1 MCITFGVIF
10 IIMLSET
17 PRHIICHYSEIGLKG
32 KNRIFFE
39 RKLKENIKEAL
50 NTYAPDSFVT
60 IKRLRGRFLIELTE
74 LGQKS
79 TQQIKEILINIF
91 GLAYF
96 AFAYKSESDIDIIK
110 SDSLELM
117 KRLEF
122 ETFRVTA
129 RRIDSKFPYTSQELN
144 EDVGEVIF
152 EKMNKSVNLKYPEA
166 TCFIDVLDEGTFL
179 FTEKI
184 QSAKGL
190 PIGVS
195 GTAIVMLSGGID
207 SPVAAYYAMKR
218 GMRVIYVHFHSVP
231 LVSEASV
238 EKVRDT
244 VAILKKYQPRS
255 KLYLMEFA
263 AIQQQIMVDCYEKL
277 RVVLYRRYMMKIAEK
292 VAELENA
299 KAIYTGEALGQVASQ
314 TIENITV
321 VEESVNLPIMRPLIG
336 FDKLEIIEK
345 AQEIGTYDISI
356 LPHEDCC
363 TLYVPKHPATK
374 ARLID
379 IQKNEASLDNDA
391 LIEESLKTAEIEI
404 I

>member
-1 MCITFGVIF
+1 
-10 IIMLSET
+10 MLSKLPT
-17 PRHIICHYSEIGLKG
+17 HIICHYSEIGLKG

-39 RKLKENIKEAL
+39 RKLKENIKHAL
-50 NTYAPDSFVT
+50 NASIPDSFVT
-60 IKRLRGRFLIELTE
+60 IQRLRGRFLIKLTQY
-74 LGQKS
+74 GQAS
-79 TQQIKEILINIF
+79 TSKIKEILINIF

-96 AFAYKSESDIDIIK
+96 AFAYESEPDLDIIK
-110 SDSLELM
+110 LDSLDLL

-122 ETFRVTA
+122 STFRVTA
-129 RRIDSKFPYTSQELN
+129 RRIDSNFPYTSQELN
-144 EDVGEVIF
+144 EEVGAEIL
-152 EKMNKSVNLKYPEA
+152 KKLDKIVNLKYPEA

-179 FTEKI
+179 FSEKI

-195 GTAIVMLSGGID
+195 GTVIVMLSGGID

-218 GMRVIYVHFHSVP
+218 GMHVIYIHFHSVP

-255 KLYLMEFA
+255 KLYLIKFA
-263 AIQQQIMVDCYEKL
+263 PIQQQIMVDCYEKL

-292 VAELENA
+292 VAEIEKA

-336 FDKLEIIEK
+336 FDKLEIISK
-345 AQEIGTYDISI
+345 AQEIGTFEISI
-356 LPHEDCC
+356 LPHQDCC

-374 ARLID
+374 AKLID
-379 IQKNEASLDNDA
+379 VLKNEASLDNDA
-391 LIEESLKTAEIEI
+391 LINKALDTAQIEI
-404 I
+404 IE

>member
-1 MCITFGVIF
+1 
-10 IIMLSET
+10 MLSKIPT
-17 PRHIICHYSEIGLKG
+17 HIICHYSEIGLKG

-39 RKLKENIKEAL
+39 KKLKENIKKAL
-50 NTYAPDSFVT
+50 DTNVPDSFVN
-60 IKRLRGRFLIELTE
+60 IQRLRGRFLIELTDS
-74 LGQKS
+74 GQNS
-79 TQQIKEILINIF
+79 TTQIKEILINIF

-96 AFAYKSESDIDIIK
+96 AFAYESESDLEIIK

-122 ETFRVTA
+122 NTFRVTA
-129 RRIDSKFPYTSQELN
+129 RRIDSRFPYTSQELN
-144 EDVGEVIF
+144 ENVGEIIF
-152 EKMNKSVNLKYPEA
+152 EKMNKSVNLKFPEA

-184 QSAKGL
+184 QSARGL

-263 AIQQQIMVDCYEKL
+263 AIQQQILVDCYEKL

-292 VAELENA
+292 IAELENA

-314 TIENITV
+314 TIENITI

-336 FDKLEIIEK
+336 FDKIDIISK

-379 IQKNEASLDNDA
+379 IQKNEASLDSDA
-391 LIEESLKTAEIEI
+391 LIEESLRTAEIEI
-404 I
+404 VE

>member
-1 MCITFGVIF
+1 
-10 IIMLSET
+10 MLSKLPT
-17 PRHIICHYSEIGLKG
+17 HIICHYSEIGLKG

-39 RKLKENIKEAL
+39 RKLKENIKHAL
-50 NTYAPDSFVT
+50 NASIPDSFIV
-60 IKRLRGRFLIELTE
+60 IQRLRGRFLIRLTE
-74 LGQKS
+74 SGQKS
-79 TQQIKEILINIF
+79 TSKIKEILINIF

-96 AFAYKSESDIDIIK
+96 AFAYESEPDLDIIK
-110 SDSLELM
+110 LDSLELM

-122 ETFRVTA
+122 NSFRVTA
-129 RRIDSKFPYTSQELN
+129 RRINSEFSYTSQELN
-144 EDVGEVIF
+144 EEIGTEIL
-152 EKMNKSVNLKYPEA
+152 EKLNKTVNLKYPEA

-190 PIGVS
+190 PVGVS
-195 GTAIVMLSGGID
+195 GTVIVMLSGGID

-255 KLYLMEFA
+255 KLYLMKFA
-263 AIQQQIMVDCYEKL
+263 PIQQQIMVDSNEKL
-277 RVVLYRRYMMKIAEK
+277 RVILYRRYMMKIAEK
-292 VAELENA
+292 IAKIEKA
-299 KAIYTGEALGQVASQ
+299 KALYTGEALGQVASQ

-321 VEESVNLPIMRPLIG
+321 VEESVKLPIMRPLIG
-336 FDKLEIIEK
+336 FDKLEIISK
-345 AQEIGTYDISI
+345 AQDIGTYAISI

-379 IQKNEASLDNDA
+379 VLKNEASLDSDNLINEA
-391 LIEESLKTAEIEI
+391 LDTSEIEI
-404 I
+404 IE

>member
-1 MCITFGVIF
+1 
-10 IIMLSET
+10 MLSKLPT
-17 PRHIICHYSEIGLKG
+17 HIICHYSEIGLKG
-32 KNRIFFE
+32 KNRNFFE
-39 RKLKENIKEAL
+39 KKLKENIKYAL
-50 NTYAPDSFVT
+50 NVSIPDSFVT
-60 IKRLRGRFLIELTE
+60 IQRLRGRFLIELTE
-74 LGQKS
+74 LGQES
-79 TQQIKEILINIF
+79 TVQIREILINIF

-96 AFAYKSESDIDIIK
+96 AFAYESESDLDIIK
-110 SDSLELM
+110 LDSLELM

-122 ETFRVTA
+122 NTFRVTA
-129 RRIDSKFPYTSQELN
+129 RRIDSRFPYTSQELN

-152 EKMNKSVNLKYPEA
+152 EQMNKNVNLKYPEA

-184 QSAKGL
+184 QSVKGL
-190 PIGVS
+190 PVGVG
-195 GTAIVMLSGGID
+195 GTVIVMLSGGID

-244 VAILKKYQPRS
+244 VAILKKYQPKS
-255 KLYLMEFA
+255 KLYLMKFA
-263 AIQQQIMVDCYEKL
+263 SIQQQILVDCYEKL
-277 RVVLYRRYMMKIAEK
+277 RVILYRRYMMKIAEK

-321 VEESVNLPIMRPLIG
+321 VEESVKLPILRPLIG
-336 FDKLEIIEK
+336 FDKIEIIAK
-345 AQEIGTYDISI
+345 AQEIGTYEISI

-379 IQKNEASLDNDA
+379 VQKNEASLDS
-391 LIEESLKTAEIEI
+391 ESLINDSLETAEIEI
-404 I
+404 IE

>member
-1 MCITFGVIF
+1 
-10 IIMLSET
+10 MLSKLPT
-17 PRHIICHYSEIGLKG
+17 HIICHYSEIGLKG

-39 RKLKENIKEAL
+39 RKLKENIKHAL
-50 NTYAPDSFVT
+50 NASIPDSFVT
-60 IKRLRGRFLIELTE
+60 IQRLRGRFLIKLTQY
-74 LGQKS
+74 GQAS
-79 TQQIKEILINIF
+79 TSQIKEILINIF

-96 AFAYKSESDIDIIK
+96 AFAYESEPDLDIIK
-110 SDSLELM
+110 LDSLDLL

-122 ETFRVTA
+122 STFRVTA
-129 RRIDSKFPYTSQELN
+129 RRIDSNFPYTSQELN
-144 EDVGEVIF
+144 EEVGAEIL
-152 EKMNKSVNLKYPEA
+152 KKLDKIVNLKYPEA

-179 FTEKI
+179 FSEKI

-195 GTAIVMLSGGID
+195 GTVIVMLSGGID

-218 GMRVIYVHFHSVP
+218 GMHVIYIHFHSVP

-255 KLYLMEFA
+255 KLYLIKFA
-263 AIQQQIMVDCYEKL
+263 PIQQQIMVDCYEKL
-277 RVVLYRRYMMKIAEK
+277 RVILYRRYMMKIAEK
-292 VAELENA
+292 IAEIEKA
-299 KAIYTGEALGQVASQ
+299 KALYTGEALGQVASQ

-321 VEESVNLPIMRPLIG
+321 VEESVKLPIMRPLIG
-336 FDKLEIIEK
+336 FDKLEIISK
-345 AQEIGTYDISI
+345 AQDIGTYAISI

-379 IQKNEASLDNDA
+379 VLKNEANLDSDNLINEA
-391 LIEESLKTAEIEI
+391 LDTSEIEI
-404 I
+404 IE

>member
-1 MCITFGVIF
+1 
-10 IIMLSET
+10 
-17 PRHIICHYSEIGLKG
+17 
-32 KNRIFFE
+32 
-39 RKLKENIKEAL
+39 
-50 NTYAPDSFVT
+50 
-60 IKRLRGRFLIELTE
+60 
-74 LGQKS
+74 
-79 TQQIKEILINIF
+79 
-91 GLAYF
+91 
-96 AFAYKSESDIDIIK
+96 
-110 SDSLELM
+110 
-117 KRLEF
+117 
-122 ETFRVTA
+122 
-129 RRIDSKFPYTSQELN
+129 LN

-152 EKMNKSVNLKYPEA
+152 EKMNKSVNLKYPEV

-190 PIGVS
+190 PVGVS
-195 GTAIVMLSGGID
+195 GTVIVMLSGGID

-218 GMRVIYVHFHSVP
+218 GMRIIYVHFHSVP

-255 KLYLMEFA
+255 KLYLLKFA

-321 VEESVNLPIMRPLIG
+321 VEESVKLPIMRPLIG
-336 FDKLEIIEK
+336 FDKLEIISK

-379 IQKNEASLDNDA
+379 IQKNEASLDSDI
-391 LIEESLKTAEIEI
+391 LIEESLKTAEIETVE
-404 I
+404 

>member
-1 MCITFGVIF
+1 
-10 IIMLSET
+10 MLSKLPT
-17 PRHIICHYSEIGLKG
+17 HIICHYSEIGLKG

-39 RKLKENIKEAL
+39 RKLKENIKHAL
-50 NTYAPDSFVT
+50 NASIPNSFVT
-60 IKRLRGRFLIELTE
+60 IQRLRGRFLIKLTQY
-74 LGQKS
+74 GQSS
-79 TQQIKEILINIF
+79 TSQIKEILINIF

-96 AFAYKSESDIDIIK
+96 AFAYESEPDLDIIK
-110 SDSLELM
+110 LDSLDLM

-122 ETFRVTA
+122 STFRVTA
-129 RRIDSKFPYTSQELN
+129 RRIDSNFPYTSQELN
-144 EDVGEVIF
+144 EEVGAEIL
-152 EKMNKSVNLKYPEA
+152 KKLDKIVNLKYPEA

-179 FTEKI
+179 FSEKI

-195 GTAIVMLSGGID
+195 GTVIVMLSGGID

-218 GMRVIYVHFHSVP
+218 GMHVIYIHFHSVP

-255 KLYLMEFA
+255 KLYLIKFA
-263 AIQQQIMVDCYEKL
+263 PIQQQIMVDCYEKL

-292 VAELENA
+292 VAEIEKA

-336 FDKLEIIEK
+336 FDKLEIISK
-345 AQEIGTYDISI
+345 AQEIGTFEISI
-356 LPHEDCC
+356 LPHQDCC
-363 TLYVPKHPATK
+363 TLYVPKHPSTK
-374 ARLID
+374 AKLID
-379 IQKNEASLDNDA
+379 VLKNEASLDNDA
-391 LIEESLKTAEIEI
+391 LINKALDTAQIEI
-404 I
+404 ME

>member
-1 MCITFGVIF
+1 
-10 IIMLSET
+10 MLSKLPT
-17 PRHIICHYSEIGLKG
+17 HIICHYAEIGLKG

-39 RKLKENIKEAL
+39 KKLKENIKNAL
-50 NTYAPDSFVT
+50 NPDSFVN
-60 IKRLRGRFLIELTE
+60 IQRLRGRFLIELTKS
-74 LGQKS
+74 GQES
-79 TQQIKEILINIF
+79 ISQIKDILVNIF

-96 AFAYKSESDIDIIK
+96 AFAYESESDIETIK

-122 ETFRVTA
+122 DTFRVTA
-129 RRIDSKFPYTSQELN
+129 RRIDSRFPFTSQELN

-152 EKMNKSVNLKYPEA
+152 EKMDKSVNLKYPDA

-190 PIGVS
+190 PVGVS

-255 KLYLMEFA
+255 KLYLMKFA
-263 AIQQQIMVDCYEKL
+263 AIQQQIMVDCNEKL

-292 VAELENA
+292 VAELEYA

-321 VEESVNLPIMRPLIG
+321 VEESVYLPIMRPLIG

-345 AQEIGTYDISI
+345 AQEIGTYEISI

-379 IQKNEASLDNDA
+379 VQKNEASLDSNT
-391 LIEESLKTAEIEI
+391 LIEESLKTAEVEI
-404 I
+404 VD

>member
-1 MCITFGVIF
+1 
-10 IIMLSET
+10 MLSKT
-17 PRHIICHYSEIGLKG
+17 PTHIICHYSEIGLKG

-39 RKLKENIKEAL
+39 RKLKENIKHAL
-50 NTYAPDSFVT
+50 NTSTPDSFVT
-60 IKRLRGRFLIELTE
+60 IQRLRGRFLIELTKS
-74 LGQKS
+74 GQEFLS
-79 TQQIKEILINIF
+79 NIKEILINIF

-96 AFAYKSESDIDIIK
+96 AFAYESEPDLDIIK
-110 SDSLELM
+110 LDSLELM
-117 KRLEF
+117 KKLEF
-122 ETFRVTA
+122 STFRVTA
-129 RRIDSKFPYTSQELN
+129 RRIASKFPYTSQELN
-144 EDVGEVIF
+144 EEVGAEIF
-152 EKMNKSVNLKYPEA
+152 EKLAKGVNLKYPEA

-190 PIGVS
+190 PVGVS

-218 GMRVIYVHFHSVP
+218 GMRVIYIHFHSVP

-255 KLYLMEFA
+255 KLYLIKFA
-263 AIQQQIMVDCYEKL
+263 AIQQQIMVNCYEKL

-321 VEESVNLPIMRPLIG
+321 VEESVKLPIMRPLIG
-336 FDKLEIIEK
+336 FDKLEIITK

-379 IQKNEASLDNDA
+379 ILKNEASLESDT
-391 LIEESLKTAEIEI
+391 LIEESLRNGEIEI
-404 I
+404 VS

>member
-1 MCITFGVIF
+1 
-10 IIMLSET
+10 MLNKLPT
-17 PRHIICHYSEIGLKG
+17 HIICHYSEIGLKG

-39 RKLKENIKEAL
+39 KKLIENIKYAL
-50 NTYAPDSFVT
+50 NPDSIVN
-60 IKRLRGRFLIELTE
+60 IQRLRGRFLIELTGF
-74 LGQKS
+74 GQQFIS
-79 TQQIKEILINIF
+79 DIKEILINIF

-96 AFAYKSESDIDIIK
+96 AFAFESKPDLDIIK

-122 ETFRVTA
+122 DTFRVTA
-129 RRIDSKFPYTSQELN
+129 RRIDSKFQYTSQQLN
-144 EDVGEVIF
+144 EEVGAEIF
-152 EKMNKSVNLKYPEA
+152 EKLVKKVNLKFPEA

-184 QSAKGL
+184 PSAKGL

-195 GTAIVMLSGGID
+195 GKAIVMLSGGID

-238 EKVRDT
+238 EKVRNT
-244 VAILKKYQPRS
+244 VAILKKYQPKS
-255 KLYLMEFA
+255 KLYLMKFS
-263 AIQQQIMVDCYEKL
+263 AIQQQIMVDCNEKL

-299 KAIYTGEALGQVASQ
+299 TAIYTGEALGQVASQ

-336 FDKLEIIEK
+336 FDKLEIIAK
-345 AQEIGTYDISI
+345 AIEIGTYEISI
-356 LPHEDCC
+356 LPYEDCC

-379 IQKNEASLDNDA
+379 VQQNEASLDSNA
-391 LIEESLKTAEIEI
+391 LIEESLKTAEVEI
-404 I
+404 VE

>member
-1 MCITFGVIF
+1 MINKLPT
-10 IIMLSET
+10 
-17 PRHIICHYSEIGLKG
+17 HIICHYSEIGLKG
-32 KNRIFFE
+32 QNRIFFE
-39 RKLKENIKEAL
+39 KKLKENIKYAL
-50 NTYAPDSFVT
+50 NPDSIVN
-60 IKRLRGRFLIELTE
+60 IQRLRGRFLIELTE
-74 LGQKS
+74 FGQQS
-79 TQQIKEILINIF
+79 ISDIKEILINIF

-96 AFAYKSESDIDIIK
+96 AYAYESEPDLDIIK

-117 KRLEF
+117 KRIDF
-122 ETFRVTA
+122 DTFRVTA
-129 RRIDSKFPYTSQELN
+129 RRIDSKFPYTSQQLN
-144 EDVGEVIF
+144 EEVGAEIF
-152 EKMNKSVNLKYPEA
+152 EILDKKVNLKFPEA

-184 QSAKGL
+184 PSAKGL

-195 GTAIVMLSGGID
+195 GKAIVMLSGGID

-244 VAILKKYQPRS
+244 VDILKKYQPKS
-255 KLYLMEFA
+255 KLYLMKFA
-263 AIQQQIMVDCYEKL
+263 EIQQQIMVNCNEKL

-292 VAELENA
+292 VAELERA
-299 KAIYTGEALGQVASQ
+299 SAIYTGEALGQVASQ

-321 VEESVNLPIMRPLIG
+321 VEESVNLPIIRPLIG
-336 FDKLEIIEK
+336 FDKLEIIAK
-345 AQEIGTYDISI
+345 AIEIGTYDISI

-379 IQKNEASLDNDA
+379 IQKDEASLDSEA
-391 LIEESLKTAEIEI
+391 LVEESLKTAKIEI
-404 I
+404 VD

>member
-1 MCITFGVIF
+1 
-10 IIMLSET
+10 MLSKIPT
-17 PRHIICHYSEIGLKG
+17 HIICHYSEIGLKG
-32 KNRIFFE
+32 KNRNFFE
-39 RKLKENIKEAL
+39 KKLKENIKISL
-50 NTYAPDSFVT
+50 DSHVPDSFVS
-60 IKRLRGRFLIELTE
+60 IKRLRGRFLIKLTE
-74 LGQKS
+74 TGQNS
-79 TQQIKEILINIF
+79 TSPIKEILINIF

-96 AFAYKSESDIDIIK
+96 AFAFESAPDMNVIK

-122 ETFRVTA
+122 NTFRVTA
-129 RRIDSKFPYTSQELN
+129 RRIDLRFPYTSQQLN

-152 EKMNKSVNLKYPEA
+152 EKLNKGVNLKYPEA

-195 GTAIVMLSGGID
+195 GTAVVMLSGGID

-218 GMRVIYVHFHSVP
+218 GMLVIYVHFHSVP

-244 VAILKKYQPRS
+244 VSILKKYQPKS
-255 KLYLMEFA
+255 KLYLMKFA
-263 AIQQQIMVDCYEKL
+263 AIQQQIMVDCNEKL
-277 RVVLYRRYMMKIAEK
+277 RVVLYRRYMMKITEK

-321 VEESVNLPIMRPLIG
+321 VEESVDLPIMRPLIG
-336 FDKLEIIEK
+336 FDKLDIIAK
-345 AQEIGTYDISI
+345 AQEIGTYEISI

-379 IQKNEASLDNDA
+379 IQKNEASLDSDT
-391 LIEESLKTAEIEI
+391 LIEESLNTAEIEI
-404 I
+404 VE

>member
-1 MCITFGVIF
+1 
-10 IIMLSET
+10 MLSKLPT
-17 PRHIICHYSEIGLKG
+17 HIICHYSEIGLKG

-39 RKLKENIKEAL
+39 RKLKENIKHAL
-50 NTYAPDSFVT
+50 NAFIPDSFIT
-60 IKRLRGRFLIELTE
+60 IKRLRGRFLIVLTKS
-74 LGQKS
+74 GQES
-79 TQQIKEILINIF
+79 ISNIKKVLMNIF

-96 AFAYKSESDIDIIK
+96 AFAYESESDLDIIK
-110 SDSLELM
+110 IDSLELM

-122 ETFRVTA
+122 NTFRVTA

-144 EDVGEVIF
+144 EEVGAEIL
-152 EKMNKSVNLKYPEA
+152 EKLNKKVNLKYPEA

-184 QSAKGL
+184 QSIKGL
-190 PIGVS
+190 PVGVS

-244 VAILKKYQPRS
+244 VAILKKYQPKS
-255 KLYLMEFA
+255 KLYLMKFA
-263 AIQQQIMVDCYEKL
+263 SIQQQILVDCYEKL
-277 RVVLYRRYMMKIAEK
+277 RVILYRRYMMKIAEK

-321 VEESVNLPIMRPLIG
+321 VEESVKLPILRPLIG
-336 FDKLEIIEK
+336 FDKIEIIAK
-345 AQEIGTYDISI
+345 AQEIGTYEISI

-379 IQKNEASLDNDA
+379 VQKNEASLDS
-391 LIEESLKTAEIEI
+391 ESLINDSLETAEIEI
-404 I
+404 IE

>member
-1 MCITFGVIF
+1 
-10 IIMLSET
+10 MLSKLPT
-17 PRHIICHYSEIGLKG
+17 YIICHYSEIGLKG

-39 RKLKENIKEAL
+39 RKLKENIKHAL
-50 NTYAPDSFVT
+50 NTSVPDSFVT
-60 IKRLRGRFLIELTE
+60 IQRLRGRFLIVLTKS
-74 LGQKS
+74 GQES
-79 TQQIKEILINIF
+79 ISNIKKVLMNIF

-96 AFAYKSESDIDIIK
+96 AFAYESESDLDIIK
-110 SDSLELM
+110 IDSLELM

-122 ETFRVTA
+122 NTFRVTA

-144 EDVGEVIF
+144 EEVGAEIL
-152 EKMNKSVNLKYPEA
+152 EKLNKKVNLKYPEA

-184 QSAKGL
+184 QSIKGL
-190 PIGVS
+190 PVGVS

-244 VAILKKYQPRS
+244 VAILKKYQPKS
-255 KLYLMEFA
+255 KLYLMKFA
-263 AIQQQIMVDCYEKL
+263 SIQQQILVDCYEKL
-277 RVVLYRRYMMKIAEK
+277 RVILYRRYMMKIAEK

-321 VEESVNLPIMRPLIG
+321 VEESVKLPILRPLIG
-336 FDKLEIIEK
+336 FDKIEIIAK
-345 AQEIGTYDISI
+345 AQEIGTYEISI

-379 IQKNEASLDNDA
+379 VQKNEASLDS
-391 LIEESLKTAEIEI
+391 ESLINDSLETAEIEI
-404 I
+404 IK

>member
-1 MCITFGVIF
+1 
-10 IIMLSET
+10 MLSKLPT
-17 PRHIICHYSEIGLKG
+17 HIICHYSEIGLKG
-32 KNRIFFE
+32 QNRNYFE
-39 RKLKENIKEAL
+39 KKLKENIKYILEV
-50 NTYAPDSFVT
+50 NAPDSFVS
-60 IKRLRGRFLIELTE
+60 IQRLRGRFLIELTE
-74 LGQKS
+74 SGQNS
-79 TQQIKEILINIF
+79 IAEIRDTLINVF

-96 AFAYKSESDIDIIK
+96 AFAYESKPDLDIIK
-110 SDSLELM
+110 SDSLNLM

-122 ETFRVTA
+122 NTFRVTA
-129 RRIDSKFPYTSQELN
+129 RRVDSKFPHTSQELN
-144 EDVGEVIF
+144 EYVGEVIF

-195 GTAIVMLSGGID
+195 GKAIVMLSGGID

-218 GMRVIYVHFHSVP
+218 GMHVIYVHFHSVP

-244 VAILKKYQPRS
+244 VAILKKYQQKS
-255 KLYLMEFA
+255 KLYLMKFA
-263 AIQQQIMVDCYEKL
+263 AIQQQIMVDCNEKL

-336 FDKLEIIEK
+336 FDKLEIIAK
-345 AQEIGTYDISI
+345 AIEIGTYEISI

-379 IQKNEASLDNDA
+379 VLQNEARLDS
-391 LIEESLKTAEIEI
+391 ESLINDSLETTEIVI
-404 I
+404 ID

>member
-1 MCITFGVIF
+1 
-10 IIMLSET
+10 MLSKLPT
-17 PRHIICHYSEIGLKG
+17 HIICHYSEIGLKG

-39 RKLKENIKEAL
+39 RKLKENIKHAL
-50 NTYAPDSFVT
+50 NASIPDSFVT
-60 IKRLRGRFLIELTE
+60 IQRLRGRFLIKLTQY
-74 LGQKS
+74 GQAS
-79 TQQIKEILINIF
+79 TSQIKEILINIF

-96 AFAYKSESDIDIIK
+96 AFAYESEPDLDIIK
-110 SDSLELM
+110 LDSLDLL

-122 ETFRVTA
+122 SSFRVTA
-129 RRIDSKFPYTSQELN
+129 RRIDSNFPYTSQELN
-144 EDVGEVIF
+144 EEVGAEIL
-152 EKMNKSVNLKYPEA
+152 KKLDKIVNLKYPEA

-179 FTEKI
+179 FSEKI

-195 GTAIVMLSGGID
+195 GTVIVMLSGGID

-218 GMRVIYVHFHSVP
+218 GMHVIYIHFHSVP

-255 KLYLMEFA
+255 KLYLIKFA
-263 AIQQQIMVDCYEKL
+263 PIQQQIMVDCYEKL
-277 RVVLYRRYMMKIAEK
+277 RVILYRRYMMKIAEK
-292 VAELENA
+292 VAEIEKA

-336 FDKLEIIEK
+336 FDKLEIISK
-345 AQEIGTYDISI
+345 AQEIGTFEISI
-356 LPHEDCC
+356 LPHQDCC

-374 ARLID
+374 AKLID
-379 IQKNEASLDNDA
+379 VLKNEASLDNDA
-391 LIEESLKTAEIEI
+391 LINKALDTAQIEI
-404 I
+404 IE

>member
-1 MCITFGVIF
+1 
-10 IIMLSET
+10 MLSELPT
-17 PRHIICHYSEIGLKG
+17 HIICHYSEIGLKG

-39 RKLKENIKEAL
+39 RKLKENIKYAL
-50 NTYAPDSFVT
+50 NASIPDSFIV
-60 IKRLRGRFLIELTE
+60 IQRLRGRFLIRLTE
-74 LGQKS
+74 SGQKS
-79 TQQIKEILINIF
+79 TSKIKEILINIF

-96 AFAYKSESDIDIIK
+96 AFAYESEPDLDIIK
-110 SDSLELM
+110 LDSWELM

-122 ETFRVTA
+122 NSFRVTA
-129 RRIDSKFPYTSQELN
+129 RRINSEFPYTSQELN
-144 EDVGEVIF
+144 EEIGAEII
-152 EKMNKSVNLKYPEA
+152 EKLNKTVNLKYPEA

-190 PIGVS
+190 PVGVS
-195 GTAIVMLSGGID
+195 GTVIVMLSGGID

-255 KLYLMEFA
+255 KLYLMKFA
-263 AIQQQIMVDCYEKL
+263 PIQQQIMVDSNEKL
-277 RVVLYRRYMMKIAEK
+277 RVILYRRYMMKIAEK
-292 VAELENA
+292 IAEIEKA
-299 KAIYTGEALGQVASQ
+299 KALYTGEALGQVASQ

-321 VEESVNLPIMRPLIG
+321 VEESVKLPIMRPLIG
-336 FDKLEIIEK
+336 FDKLEIISK
-345 AQEIGTYDISI
+345 AQDIGTYAISI

-379 IQKNEASLDNDA
+379 VLKNEASLDSDNLINEA
-391 LIEESLKTAEIEI
+391 LDTSEIEI
-404 I
+404 IE

>member
-1 MCITFGVIF
+1 
-10 IIMLSET
+10 MLSKLPT
-17 PRHIICHYSEIGLKG
+17 HIICHYSEIGLKG

-39 RKLKENIKEAL
+39 RKLKENIKHAL
-50 NTYAPDSFVT
+50 NAFIPDSFIT
-60 IKRLRGRFLIELTE
+60 IKRLRGRFLIVLTKS
-74 LGQKS
+74 GQES
-79 TQQIKEILINIF
+79 ISNIKKVLMNIF

-96 AFAYKSESDIDIIK
+96 AFAYESESDLDIIK
-110 SDSLELM
+110 IDSLELM

-122 ETFRVTA
+122 NTFRVTA

-144 EDVGEVIF
+144 EEVGAEIL
-152 EKMNKSVNLKYPEA
+152 EKLNKKVNLKYPEA
-166 TCFIDVLDEGTFL
+166 TCFIDVLNEGTFL

-184 QSAKGL
+184 QSIKGL
-190 PIGVS
+190 PVGVS

-244 VAILKKYQPRS
+244 VAILKKYQPKS
-255 KLYLMEFA
+255 KLYLMKFA
-263 AIQQQIMVDCYEKL
+263 PIQQQILVDCYEKL
-277 RVVLYRRYMMKIAEK
+277 RVILYRRYMMKIAEK

-321 VEESVNLPIMRPLIG
+321 VEESVKLPILRPLIG
-336 FDKLEIIEK
+336 FDKIEIIAK
-345 AQEIGTYDISI
+345 AQEIGTYEISI

-379 IQKNEASLDNDA
+379 VQKNEASLDS
-391 LIEESLKTAEIEI
+391 ESLINDSLETAEIEI
-404 I
+404 IE

>member
-1 MCITFGVIF
+1 
-10 IIMLSET
+10 MLSET
-17 PRHIICHYSEIGLKG
+17 PTHIICHYSEIGLKG

-50 NTYAPDSFVT
+50 NTYVPDSFVT

-79 TQQIKEILINIF
+79 TSQIRETLINIF

-96 AFAYKSESDIDIIK
+96 AFAYESESDMHVIK

-122 ETFRVTA
+122 DTFRVTA

-152 EKMNKSVNLKYPEA
+152 EQMNKSVNLKYPEA

-190 PIGVS
+190 PIGTS

-244 VAILKKYQPRS
+244 VAILKKYQPKS

-321 VEESVNLPIMRPLIG
+321 VEESVKLPIMRPLIG
-336 FDKLEIIEK
+336 FDKQEIIAK
-345 AQEIGTYDISI
+345 AQEIGTYEISI

-379 IQKNEASLDNDA
+379 ILKNEASLDSNV
-391 LIEESLKTAEIEI
+391 LIEESLKTAEVEI
-404 I
+404 VK

>member
-1 MCITFGVIF
+1 
-10 IIMLSET
+10 MLSKLPT
-17 PRHIICHYSEIGLKG
+17 HIICHYSEIGLKG

-39 RKLKENIKEAL
+39 KRLKENIKNAL
-50 NTYAPDSFVT
+50 DVYAPNSFVN

-74 LGQKS
+74 SGQKS
-79 TQQIKEILINIF
+79 TSLIKGILINIF

-96 AFAYKSESDIDIIK
+96 AFAYESESDLDIIK

-122 ETFRVTA
+122 KTFRVTA
-129 RRIDSKFPYTSQELN
+129 RRIDSRFPYTSQELN

-152 EKMNKSVNLKYPEA
+152 EKMNKSVNLKYPEV

-190 PIGVS
+190 PVGVS
-195 GTAIVMLSGGID
+195 GTVIVMLSGGID

-218 GMRVIYVHFHSVP
+218 GMRIIYVHFHSVP

-255 KLYLMEFA
+255 KLYLLKFA

-321 VEESVNLPIMRPLIG
+321 VEESVKLPIMRPLIG
-336 FDKLEIIEK
+336 FDKLEIISK

-379 IQKNEASLDNDA
+379 IQKNEASLDSDI
-391 LIEESLKTAEIEI
+391 LIEESLKTAEIETVE
-404 I
+404 

>member
-1 MCITFGVIF
+1 
-10 IIMLSET
+10 MLSKL
-17 PRHIICHYSEIGLKG
+17 PIHIICHYSEIGLKG

-39 RKLKENIKEAL
+39 RKLKENIKHAL
-50 NTYAPDSFVT
+50 NAFIPDSFIT
-60 IKRLRGRFLIELTE
+60 IKRLRGRFLIVLTKS
-74 LGQKS
+74 GQDS
-79 TQQIKEILINIF
+79 ISNIKEILTNIF

-96 AFAYKSESDIDIIK
+96 AFAYESESDLGTIK
-110 SDSLELM
+110 LDSLELM

-122 ETFRVTA
+122 NTFRVTA

-144 EDVGEVIF
+144 EEVGAEIL
-152 EKMNKSVNLKYPEA
+152 EKLNKKVNLKYPEA

-184 QSAKGL
+184 QSVKGL
-190 PIGVS
+190 PVGVS

-255 KLYLMEFA
+255 KLYLIKFA
-263 AIQQQIMVDCYEKL
+263 PIQQQIMVDCNEKL
-277 RVVLYRRYMMKIAEK
+277 RVILYRRYMMKIAEK

-321 VEESVNLPIMRPLIG
+321 VEESVKLPILRPLIG
-336 FDKLEIIEK
+336 FDKIEIIAK
-345 AQEIGTYDISI
+345 AQEIGTYEISI

-379 IQKNEASLDNDA
+379 VQKNEASLDS
-391 LIEESLKTAEIEI
+391 ESLINDSLETAEIEI
-404 I
+404 IE

>member
-1 MCITFGVIF
+1 
-10 IIMLSET
+10 MLNKLPT
-17 PRHIICHYSEIGLKG
+17 HIICHYSEIGLKG

-39 RKLKENIKEAL
+39 KKLKENIKYAL
-50 NTYAPDSFVT
+50 NPDSIVN
-60 IKRLRGRFLIELTE
+60 IQRLRGRFLIELTE
-74 LGQKS
+74 FGQQS
-79 TQQIKEILINIF
+79 ISDIKEILINIF

-96 AFAYKSESDIDIIK
+96 ALAYESEPDLDIIK

-122 ETFRVTA
+122 DTFRVTA
-129 RRIDSKFPYTSQELN
+129 RRIDSKFPYTSQQLN
-144 EDVGEVIF
+144 EEVGAEIF
-152 EKMNKSVNLKYPEA
+152 EKLDKKVNLKYPEA
-166 TCFIDVLDEGTFL
+166 ICFVDVLDEGTFL

-184 QSAKGL
+184 PSAKGL

-195 GTAIVMLSGGID
+195 GKAIVMLSGGID

-244 VAILKKYQPRS
+244 VAILKKYQPKS
-255 KLYLMEFA
+255 KLYLMKFA
-263 AIQQQIMVDCYEKL
+263 AIQQQIMVDCNEKL

-336 FDKLEIIEK
+336 FDKLEIISK
-345 AQEIGTYDISI
+345 AQEIGTYEISI

-379 IQKNEASLDNDA
+379 VQKNEAGLDSDA
-391 LIEESLKTAEIEI
+391 LIEESLKTSEIEI
-404 I
+404 V

>member
-1 MCITFGVIF
+1 
-10 IIMLSET
+10 MLSET

-79 TQQIKEILINIF
+79 TSQIKEILINIF

-110 SDSLELM
+110 LDSLELM

-122 ETFRVTA
+122 ETFRITA
-129 RRIDSKFPYTSQELN
+129 RRIDSRFPYTSQELN

-190 PIGVS
+190 PVGVS

-218 GMRVIYVHFHSVP
+218 GMRVIYVHFIRF
-231 LVSEASV
+231 L
-238 EKVRDT
+238 
-244 VAILKKYQPRS
+244 
-255 KLYLMEFA
+255 
-263 AIQQQIMVDCYEKL
+263 
-277 RVVLYRRYMMKIAEK
+277 
-292 VAELENA
+292 
-299 KAIYTGEALGQVASQ
+299 
-314 TIENITV
+314 
-321 VEESVNLPIMRPLIG
+321 
-336 FDKLEIIEK
+336 
-345 AQEIGTYDISI
+345 
-356 LPHEDCC
+356 
-363 TLYVPKHPATK
+363 
-374 ARLID
+374 
-379 IQKNEASLDNDA
+379 
-391 LIEESLKTAEIEI
+391 
-404 I
+404 

>member
-1 MCITFGVIF
+1 
-10 IIMLSET
+10 MLSNLPT
-17 PRHIICHYSEIGLKG
+17 HIICHYSEIGLKG
-32 KNRIFFE
+32 KNRNFFE
-39 RKLKENIKEAL
+39 KKLKENIKNAL
-50 NTYAPDSFVT
+50 NPDYFVN
-60 IKRLRGRFLIELTE
+60 IQRLRGRFLIELTE
-74 LGQKS
+74 LGQNS
-79 TQQIKEILINIF
+79 IAQIRDILINIF

-96 AFAYKSESDIDIIK
+96 AFAYESQSDMDIIK
-110 SDSLELM
+110 SDSFELM
-117 KRLEF
+117 KRLKF
-122 ETFRVTA
+122 KTFRVTA
-129 RRIDSKFPYTSQELN
+129 RRIDSRFPYTSQQLN

-166 TCFIDVLDEGTFL
+166 TCFIDVLDEGTFQ

-195 GTAIVMLSGGID
+195 GTVVVMLSGGID

-218 GMRVIYVHFHSVP
+218 GMRVIYVHFHSIP

-244 VAILKKYQPRS
+244 VAILKKYQPKS

-263 AIQQQIMVDCYEKL
+263 AIQQQIMVDCNEKL

-321 VEESVNLPIMRPLIG
+321 VEESINLPIMRPLIG

-345 AQEIGTYDISI
+345 AQEIGTYEVSI

-379 IQKNEASLDNDA
+379 VLKNEASLDSDKLINKA
-391 LIEESLKTAEIEI
+391 LEDVEINI
-404 I
+404 IG

>member
-1 MCITFGVIF
+1 
-10 IIMLSET
+10 MLSKT
-17 PRHIICHYSEIGLKG
+17 PTHIICHYSEIGLKG
-32 KNRIFFE
+32 KNRNYFE
-39 RKLKENIKEAL
+39 KKLKDNIKDSL
-50 NTYAPDSFVT
+50 NTYAPDLFTT
-60 IKRLRGRFLIELTE
+60 IQRLRGRFLIELTE
-74 LGQKS
+74 SGQNS
-79 TQQIKEILINIF
+79 TSIIKELLINIF

-96 AFAYKSESDIDIIK
+96 AFAYESESDMDIIK
-110 SDSLELM
+110 SNSLELM
-117 KRLEF
+117 DRLEF

-129 RRIDSKFPYTSQELN
+129 RRIDSRFPYTSQELN

-195 GTAIVMLSGGID
+195 GIAVVMLSGGID

-238 EKVRDT
+238 EKVRNT
-244 VAILKKYQPRS
+244 VAILKKYQPKS
-255 KLYLMEFA
+255 KLYLMKFS
-263 AIQQQIMVDCYEKL
+263 AIQQQIMVDCNEKL

-299 KAIYTGEALGQVASQ
+299 TAIYTGEALGQVASQ

-336 FDKLEIIEK
+336 FDKLEIIAK
-345 AQEIGTYDISI
+345 AIEIGTYEISI
-356 LPHEDCC
+356 LPYEDCC

-379 IQKNEASLDNDA
+379 VQQNEASLDSNA
-391 LIEESLKTAEIEI
+391 LIEESLKTAEVEI
-404 I
+404 VK

>member
-1 MCITFGVIF
+1 MFSKIPT
-10 IIMLSET
+10 
-17 PRHIICHYSEIGLKG
+17 HIICHYSEIGLKG

-39 RKLKENIKEAL
+39 KKLKDNIKKVLDVYVPE
-50 NTYAPDSFVT
+50 SFVT

-74 LGQKS
+74 SGKES
-79 TQQIKEILINIF
+79 TAQIKEILINIF

-96 AFAYKSESDIDIIK
+96 AFAYESEPDLNIIK

-122 ETFRVTA
+122 KTFRVTA
-129 RRIDSKFPYTSQELN
+129 RRIDSRFPYTSQQLN

-166 TCFIDVLDEGTFL
+166 TCFIDILDEGTFL

-184 QSAKGL
+184 QSANGL

-195 GTAIVMLSGGID
+195 GTVVVMLSGGID

-218 GMRVIYVHFHSVP
+218 GMQVIYVHFHSVP

-244 VAILKKYQPRS
+244 VTILKKYQPKS

-263 AIQQQIMVDCYEKL
+263 AIQQQIMVDCNEKL

-336 FDKLEIIEK
+336 FDKHEIIEK

-379 IQKNEASLDNDA
+379 IQKNEASLDSDN

-404 I
+404 VE

>member
-1 MCITFGVIF
+1 
-10 IIMLSET
+10 MLSKLPT
-17 PRHIICHYSEIGLKG
+17 HIICHYSEIGLKG

-39 RKLKENIKEAL
+39 RKLKENIKHAL
-50 NTYAPDSFVT
+50 NASIPDSFVT
-60 IKRLRGRFLIELTE
+60 IQRLRGRFLIKLTQY
-74 LGQKS
+74 GQAS
-79 TQQIKEILINIF
+79 TSQIKEILINIF

-96 AFAYKSESDIDIIK
+96 AFAYESEPDLDIIK
-110 SDSLELM
+110 LDSLDLL

-122 ETFRVTA
+122 STFRVTA
-129 RRIDSKFPYTSQELN
+129 RRIDSNFPYTSQELN
-144 EDVGEVIF
+144 EEVGAEIL
-152 EKMNKSVNLKYPEA
+152 KKLDKIVNLKYPEA

-179 FTEKI
+179 FSEKI

-195 GTAIVMLSGGID
+195 GTVIVMLSGGID

-218 GMRVIYVHFHSVP
+218 GMHVIYIHFHSVP

-255 KLYLMEFA
+255 KLYLIKFA
-263 AIQQQIMVDCYEKL
+263 PIQQQIMVDCYEKL
-277 RVVLYRRYMMKIAEK
+277 RVILYRRYMMKIAEK
-292 VAELENA
+292 VAEIEKA

-336 FDKLEIIEK
+336 FDKLEIISK
-345 AQEIGTYDISI
+345 AQEIGTFEISI
-356 LPHEDCC
+356 LPHQDCC

-374 ARLID
+374 AKLID
-379 IQKNEASLDNDA
+379 VLKNEASLDNDA
-391 LIEESLKTAEIEI
+391 LINKALDTAQVEISD
-404 I
+404 

>member
-1 MCITFGVIF
+1 
-10 IIMLSET
+10 MLSKLPT
-17 PRHIICHYSEIGLKG
+17 HIICHYSEIGLKG

-39 RKLKENIKEAL
+39 RKLKENIKHAL
-50 NTYAPDSFVT
+50 NTSVPDSFVT
-60 IKRLRGRFLIELTE
+60 IQRLRGRFLIVLTKS
-74 LGQKS
+74 GQES
-79 TQQIKEILINIF
+79 ISNIKKVLMNIF

-96 AFAYKSESDIDIIK
+96 AFAYESESDLDIIK
-110 SDSLELM
+110 IDSLELM

-122 ETFRVTA
+122 NTFRVTA

-144 EDVGEVIF
+144 EEVGAEIL
-152 EKMNKSVNLKYPEA
+152 EKLNKKVNLKYPEA

-184 QSAKGL
+184 QSIKGL
-190 PIGVS
+190 PVGVS

-244 VAILKKYQPRS
+244 VAILKKYQPKS
-255 KLYLMEFA
+255 KLYLMKFA
-263 AIQQQIMVDCYEKL
+263 SIQQQILVDCYEKL
-277 RVVLYRRYMMKIAEK
+277 RVILYRRYMMKIAEK

-321 VEESVNLPIMRPLIG
+321 VEESVKLPILRPLIG
-336 FDKLEIIEK
+336 FDKIEIIAK
-345 AQEIGTYDISI
+345 AQEIGTYEISI

-379 IQKNEASLDNDA
+379 VQKNEASLDN
-391 LIEESLKTAEIEI
+391 ESLINDSLETAEIEI
-404 I
+404 IE